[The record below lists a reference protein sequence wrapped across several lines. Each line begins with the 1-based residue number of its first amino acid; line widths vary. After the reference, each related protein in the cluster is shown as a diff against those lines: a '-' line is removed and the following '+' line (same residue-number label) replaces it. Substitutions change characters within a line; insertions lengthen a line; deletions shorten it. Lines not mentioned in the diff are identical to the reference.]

1 MLTITILSRGA
12 PHLVTQDSH
21 AISYSR
27 ELHSQLATSLSSEYP
42 MAINKIVVHMHV
54 ANLYSFNYS
63 FHLGYTPTLL

>member
-54 ANLYSFNYS
+54 RS
-63 FHLGYTPTLL
+63 